1 MKAHIKNYLSV
12 TKKEWNGMVVFIIL
26 IALVL
31 AAPYV
36 YQTSRKDNIIN
47 FNEFDKAVALLSRG
61 KNVNPGSN
69 SSADDAKPAPAVLF
83 TFNPNNLPDASW
95 QKLGFSEHQ
104 IRVIKNYEAKGG
116 RFYSKE
122 DVKKIYSITDADYQR
137 LEPYINIPGNTHYAN
152 KAAPGE
158 IIEINSADSAKL
170 TRIRGIGPSFAM
182 RIMRYRDRLGGFYSK
197 EQLKEV
203 FGVDDTKYA
212 EIKNG
217 IAVNGKHITKINVN
231 TATFNQLRRFPYIS
245 FKQMNA
251 ILEYH
256 TQHGDYESVDDMK
269 NIAILDEG
277 ILRKIEPYLVFK

>member
-69 SSADDAKPAPAVLF
+69 SLADDAKPANVVLF

-95 QKLGFSEHQ
+95 QKLGLSEHQ
-104 IRVIKNYEAKGG
+104 IRVIKNYETKGG

-122 DVKKIYSITDADYQR
+122 DVKKIYSIKDADYQR

-170 TRIRGIGPSFAM
+170 TRIRGIGPAFAM

>member
-36 YQTSRKDNIIN
+36 YQTLRKDNIIN

-69 SSADDAKPAPAVLF
+69 SSADDEKPAHAVLF
-83 TFNPNNLPDASW
+83 TFNPNHLSDASW
-95 QKLGFSEHQ
+95 QKPGLSEHQ

-122 DVKKIYSITDADYQR
+122 DVKKIYSITPADYQR
-137 LEPYINIPGNTHYAN
+137 LEPYITIPGNIHYAN

-170 TRIRGIGPSFAM
+170 TRIRGIGPAFAM
-182 RIMRYRDRLGGFYSK
+182 RIIRYRDRLGGFYSK

-203 FGVDDTKYA
+203 FGIDDAKYA

-217 IAVNGKHITKINVN
+217 IAVNGKHIIKINVN
-231 TATFNQLRRFPYIS
+231 TATFNQLRRFPYMS

-256 TQHGDYESVDDMK
+256 TQHGDYESFM
-269 NIAILDEG
+269 I
-277 ILRKIEPYLVFK
+277 